1 MHINIKATHITLTP
15 ETSEYLDKRLASLE
29 KLIDPADTSAMAD
42 VEVGKTTIHHRRG
55 DVFRAE
61 INVRTAGKQF
71 RAVAQESTLYNAIDK
86 ARDEVL
92 REMRRNKRKQ
102 IHLLKRGGAKIKEF
116 TRDLQARGVYIK
128 KFLRRKK

>member
-1 MHINIKATHITLTP
+1 MHINIKSTNIKLTS
-15 ETSEYLDKRLASLE
+15 EASEYLDKRLASLE
-29 KLIDPADTSAMAD
+29 KLIDPDDTSAMAD
-42 VEVGKTTIHHRRG
+42 VEVGKTTMHHQQG

-71 RAVAQESTLYNAIDK
+71 RAVAEKSTLYSAIDK

-92 REMRRNKRKQ
+92 SGMRRNKRKQ
-102 IHLLKRGGAKIKEF
+102 IHLLKRGGAKIKEL
-116 TRDLQARGVYIK
+116 TRDIQARGIYIR